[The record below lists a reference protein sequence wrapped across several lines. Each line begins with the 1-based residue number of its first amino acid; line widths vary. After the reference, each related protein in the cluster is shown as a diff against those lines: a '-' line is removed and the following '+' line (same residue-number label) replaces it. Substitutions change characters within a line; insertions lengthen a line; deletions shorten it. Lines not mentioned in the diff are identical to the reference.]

1 MTAQIVRQGTG
12 CRAKG
17 VGATIARPYPYAPAV
32 DDTLA
37 LARRLFTAI
46 EAGDAGAVAGCF
58 ADDAVVWHN
67 LDRHDQPV
75 AQTLGVLSWMARN
88 VTDLRYEDIRLQA
101 TSAGFVQ
108 QHVLRGTA
116 PGDRSLELHACIVAE
131 VDGGLITRIDEYL
144 DTKAVEAAF
153 TRG

>member
-1 MTAQIVRQGTG
+1 ME
-12 CRAKG
+12 
-17 VGATIARPYPYAPAV
+17 
-32 DDTLA
+32 DTLA

-46 EAGDAGAVAGCF
+46 VAGDAQAVAGCF

-75 AQTLGVLSWMARN
+75 AQTLGVLGWMARN
-88 VTDLRYEDIRLQA
+88 IADLRYEDIRVQA
-101 TSAGFVQ
+101 TSDGFVQ

-116 PGDRSLELHACIVAE
+116 PGDRSLELHACIVAK
-131 VDGGLITRIDEYL
+131 VADGRITRIDEYL

-153 TRG
+153 S